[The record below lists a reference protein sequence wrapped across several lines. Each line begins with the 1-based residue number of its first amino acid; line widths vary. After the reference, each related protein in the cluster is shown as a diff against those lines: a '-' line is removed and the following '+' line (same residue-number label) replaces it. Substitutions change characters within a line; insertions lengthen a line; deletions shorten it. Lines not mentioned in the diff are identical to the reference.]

1 MTKVARIGNLAI
13 GGNHPVRIKGML
25 KGSLA
30 NHSGLLAES
39 KALVAEGAEAIRIAV
54 KRPQDSAI
62 AQYLKK
68 YIEVPLVADIHFN
81 YKLAMEAIESG
92 FDAIRL
98 NPLNLTK
105 QPEIK
110 EVVAA
115 AKRADISIRVGIN
128 SGGFKKDFS
137 SQEALAAEM
146 VKSALQFLKLLERRD
161 FFNITVSLKAST
173 IKATLLANRLFAK
186 KSDYPLHL
194 GVTATG
200 PYQEA
205 VVKSSIGIGGL
216 LSQGLGSVIRVS
228 LTAPSYLEIRIAK
241 YILQALGLR
250 SFGPQIISC
259 PTCSRC
265 QVDLITIVGNFQK
278 EAEMLYQK
286 GCVLPDKIALMGCEV
301 NGPGEARQA
310 DIGVAF
316 GIRRGVVF
324 KKDKILGFVSEKNA
338 VQEFLKIVYSQK

>member
-1 MTKVARIGNLAI
+1 
-13 GGNHPVRIKGML
+13 ML

-30 NHSGLLAES
+30 DRSGLLAEAR
-39 KALVAEGAEAIRIAV
+39 ALAAEGAEAIRIAV
-54 KRPQDSAI
+54 KRPGEAAI

-81 YKLAMEAIESG
+81 YKLALEAIENG

-105 QPEIK
+105 QAEIK
-110 EVVAA
+110 EVIDA
-115 AKRADISIRVGIN
+115 AKRADISVRVGIN

-137 SQEALAAEM
+137 SEQALAAAM
-146 VKSALQFLKLLERRD
+146 VSSALAFLKILERRD
-161 FFNITVSLKAST
+161 FSNITVSLKAST
-173 IKATLLANRLFAK
+173 IRATTLANRLFAK

-194 GVTATG
+194 GITATG

-241 YILQALGLR
+241 YILQALNLR

-265 QVDLITIVGNFQK
+265 QVDLIKIVNDFQK
-278 EAEMLYQK
+278 EALTLHQEGYT
-286 GCVLPDKIALMGCEV
+286 LPEKIAIMGCEV

-316 GIRRGVVF
+316 GKRRGVVF
-324 KKDKILGFVSEKNA
+324 KKDKIVGFISEKSC
-338 VQEFLKIVYSQK
+338 VTEFLKKMGVK